1 MTTEKATVTVE
12 AAALPQDDNAIELDT
27 PVKRGES
34 TIAVVTLRKPSSG
47 ELRGIQ
53 LSDLLQMDVAALIKL
68 VPRISLL
75 TEGEVRAMDPA
86 DLVAIGVKVT
96 GFLLQK
102 RTKTDASLVA

>member
-1 MTTEKATVTVE
+1 MNEKDAVTVE
-12 AAALPQDDNAIELDT
+12 ATALPHNDNDVELDT
-27 PVKRGES
+27 PVKRGDS

-53 LSDLLQMDVAALIKL
+53 LSDLLQMDVGALIKL